1 MVYRIRKHLLII
13 KYPTD
18 KGWDGSYKCLIRKSI
33 FCHSEDKFD
42 VHQIKS
48 QTCRRSQVSQGKLSM
63 CRDEALKQLFFQIS
77 VWSDHGYICISYS
90 GFIVCILYVMLNLS
104 WQCALF
110 SPNILTIKAPYWT
123 HSVDNTYKY
132 GRKWQKY

>member
-48 QTCRRSQVSQGKLSM
+48 QTCRRSQVSHGKLLSM
-63 CRDEALKQLFFQIS
+63 CVCGDKTLKTL
-77 VWSDHGYICISYS
+77 
-90 GFIVCILYVMLNLS
+90 LS
-104 WQCALF
+104 TQF
-110 SPNILTIKAPYWT
+110 
-123 HSVDNTYKY
+123 
-132 GRKWQKY
+132 